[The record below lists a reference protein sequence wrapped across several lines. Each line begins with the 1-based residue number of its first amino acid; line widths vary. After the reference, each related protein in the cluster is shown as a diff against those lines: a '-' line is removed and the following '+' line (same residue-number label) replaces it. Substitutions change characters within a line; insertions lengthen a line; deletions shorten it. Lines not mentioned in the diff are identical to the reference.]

1 MRKLI
6 TVFCLFGAV
15 AMASAQDLNNYKYIL
30 IPESYNFLEEVNKYQ
45 LNALTKFL
53 FEKHGYNTVM
63 VNAEK
68 PQDLKMN
75 SCLGLTVG
83 LKNNSG
89 LFVTKLL
96 MELKDC
102 YGKVVFTSKEG
113 RSREKE
119 YEVAYQEA
127 LRDAFSTFKEIDYK
141 YVPSEVLGKTE
152 AKEEV
157 VVKPESKV
165 EVKPTAPTPSVEETT
180 SKETLA
186 TKTEEGADEMPVYQY
201 SGKEY
206 VLKSTEQGFGLYQVD
221 AAEPIAIL
229 IKTNNQD
236 SFIYNSLTN
245 QGVAYFDADRNLIVE
260 YFSRQENK
268 KVALKYELR
277 N

>member
-1 MRKLI
+1 
-6 TVFCLFGAV
+6 
-15 AMASAQDLNNYKYIL
+15 MASAQDLNNYKYIL

-119 YEVAYQEA
+119 YEAAYQEA
-127 LRDAFSTFKEIDYK
+127 LRDAFSTFKEIEYE
-141 YVPSEVLGKTE
+141 YVPLEVSSKTE

-186 TKTEEGADEMPVYQY
+186 TKTEEGANKMPVYHY

-206 VLKSTEQGFGLYQVD
+206 VLKSTEQGYGLYQVD